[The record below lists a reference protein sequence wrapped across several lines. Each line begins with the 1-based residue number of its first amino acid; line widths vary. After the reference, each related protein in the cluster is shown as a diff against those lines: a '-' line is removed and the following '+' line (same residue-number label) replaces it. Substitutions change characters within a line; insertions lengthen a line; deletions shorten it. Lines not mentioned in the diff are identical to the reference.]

1 MYGQNYIAENKM
13 ISAMLS
19 ASPMPHLN
27 KIVGVGRF
35 WGFTGAL
42 LGVKMAPKIAKNL
55 IVRPSLTDFKT
66 EIFKILS
73 ILF

>member
-42 LGVKMAPKIAKNL
+42 LGVKNGTKNCKKFD
-55 IVRPSLTDFKT
+55 SKA
-66 EIFKILS
+66 LS
-73 ILF
+73 D

>member
-1 MYGQNYIAENKM
+1 MIL

-42 LGVKMAPKIAKNL
+42 LGVKMAPKIAK
-55 IVRPSLTDFKT
+55 
-66 EIFKILS
+66 KIDSKALS
-73 ILF
+73 D